1 MNHGNYAIS
10 VSDVVKWLGTKAEE
24 RGIEI
29 YPGFPAHLPLFDGKR
44 VVGVQIQDKG
54 IDKDGQPKG
63 VFEPGPNIFAKCVI
77 FGEGTRGSC
86 TKVVID
92 KLGLQGPNPQS
103 YETGIKEIWRI
114 KPENHVP
121 GRVVHTMGWPQD
133 PTTFGGGW
141 IYDLKD
147 NCVSIGFVT
156 GLDYDNPYTDPH
168 DLMQRWKTHPR
179 MKKLLEGGEC
189 IRYGAKTMPVGGW
202 FSFPKLYADGMLL
215 IGDSAGTCNGERLK
229 GVHLAIKSGML
240 AAETLV
246 EAIRKDDFSEA
257 TLAVVQ
263 DALRRELARE
273 GALEGAQLPRARSST
288 CRRCRAGSAGCASC
302 RGSSTARRSR

>member
-1 MNHGNYAIS
+1 M
-10 VSDVVKWLGTKAEE
+10 KWLGTKAEE

-29 YPGFPAHLPLFDGKR
+29 YPGFAAHVPLFDGKR
-44 VVGVQIQDKG
+44 VVGVQIQDRG
-54 IDKDGQPKG
+54 VDKDGKHKG
-63 VFEPGPNIFAKCVI
+63 VFEPGPEIYAKCVI

-92 KLGLQGPNPQS
+92 KLGLQGPNPQA

-168 DLMQRWKTHPR
+168 DLMQRWKTAPAHEASCSRAASASATARRPCR
-179 MKKLLEGGEC
+179 SAATSRSRSCTATACM
-189 IRYGAKTMPVGGW
+189 
-202 FSFPKLYADGMLL
+202 L

-246 EAIRKDDFSEA
+246 EAIRKDDYSEA
-257 TLAVVQ
+257 TLAALQ

-273 GALEGAQLPRARSST
+273 GALQGAQLPRARSST